1 MNLRLFFESVEPE
14 VLKELLESLSEEALI
29 NLINAAMEV
38 ELKSLRVERFQR
50 CFNQQGN
57 EDGE

>member
-14 VLKELLESLSEEALI
+14 VLTELLESLSEVALI

-38 ELKSLRVERFQR
+38 ELKSLRVARFQR
-50 CFNQQGN
+50 CFNQQGS
-57 EDGE
+57 EEGE